1 MLVVRLREIPRE
13 FWPDFCES
21 FSQERRGH
29 RASLLR
35 VDPWGESEILVS
47 DGKLMRIFPG
57 AESEDAE
64 EAEVVCVQLDG
75 SDPSLLA
82 VDAPSRI
89 WLAETE
95 DGSHEAV
102 RIDSTDGA
110 STVVVFRAADE
121 DGTLVGR

>member
-1 MLVVRLREIPRE
+1 MVEVRLREIPRE

-29 RASLLR
+29 VASLLR
-35 VDPWGESEILVS
+35 VDPWGESEILVK
-47 DGKLMRIFPG
+47 DQKLMRIFPG
-57 AESEDAE
+57 AERDDAD

-75 SDPSLLA
+75 GHPCLLA

-89 WLAETE
+89 WIAETE

-110 STVVVFRAADE
+110 STVVVFRTVDE
-121 DGTLVGR
+121 PSTLDGE

>member
-1 MLVVRLREIPRE
+1 MRLREIPRE

-35 VDPWGESEILVS
+35 VDPWGESEILAR
-47 DGKLMRIFPG
+47 DRKLMRIFPG
-57 AESEDAE
+57 AEREDAE

-75 SDPSLLA
+75 GDPSLLA

-89 WLAETE
+89 WIAETE
-95 DGSHEAV
+95 DGVHEAM

-110 STVVVFRAADE
+110 STVVLFRIADGPATL
-121 DGTLVGR
+121 DGQ